1 MVLVASLDIIPKLL
15 MSASHRLFMLFRISL
30 MVDSDAILPPFT
42 GKVVR
47 SLLIKAE
54 PRLQSIL
61 GSGSGFE
68 VNGVNIQSPKPI
80 HVSTLFKVVD
90 GSEKYL
96 WKSSS
101 WGDHTPDITVST
113 GEIIH
118 FYIGFDETIS
128 HLVLSALSNI
138 DYITLFNTKWYL
150 IKLEMLKT
158 VELPS
163 DNPEFNLGQAVTV
176 ELKTPTLPI
185 DPYKR
190 SHYKRFLP
198 LAGILFAYNIGDLL
212 RAERGTL
219 QYITVVNMLNAYLT
233 ETHKIWDTMKR
244 VHYIYEGKKLPAL
257 YGRVTYIV
265 DEGVHKQ
272 QELKTLI
279 ENIIV
284 HAQIMGVGSSRA
296 IGFGHIKVKTHQE
309 LENKNK

>member
-1 MVLVASLDIIPKLL
+1 MVLIASLDSIPRLL
-15 MSASHRLFMLFRISL
+15 MSAPHRLFMLFRISL
-30 MVDSDAILPPFT
+30 TVDGDAILPPFT

-54 PRLQSIL
+54 PRLQSVL
-61 GSGSGFE
+61 GWGSVFE
-68 VNGVNIQSPKPI
+68 ADGVSIHSPKPI
-80 HVSTLFKVVD
+80 HVSTLFRVVD

-96 WKSSS
+96 WKSSRNMQES
-101 WGDHTPDITVST
+101 GEITVST
-113 GEIIH
+113 GEILH

-150 IKLEMLKT
+150 VKLEMLKT

-163 DNPEFNLGQAVTV
+163 DNPGLNLGGAVTV

-185 DPYKR
+185 DPYKKSCYR
-190 SHYKRFLP
+190 RFLP

-219 QYITVVNMLNAYLT
+219 QYVTVVNTLNTYLT
-233 ETHKIWDTMKR
+233 ETHKVWDTMKR
-244 VHYIYEGKKLPAL
+244 IHYIYEGKKLPAL
-257 YGRVTYIV
+257 YGRITYIV
-265 DEGVHKQ
+265 DEEVHKQ
-272 QELKTLI
+272 PELKTLI

-309 LENKNK
+309 PKQDK